1 MKSKRNNSTS
11 SIIIGMI
18 IVVVFWGVILKII
31 NDYSSYDYEWIEG
44 ENNYS
49 EKEFYLIASSEN
61 KILDDELKAFAK
73 KEGFKLNIEYEDTLK
88 ITRRLNQGEEYDA
101 VWLSNSIWMYA
112 VDSNVVK
119 ISDTKSTSIN
129 PIIFGVRK
137 SKAEQLGLVGRE
149 LYTQDIVRAVESG
162 QLKFSMSNPVT
173 TNSGASAYLGILTT
187 LAGNPEVLTQEMLEN
202 EALKEKLKTFF
213 SGVERSTGSE
223 DYLEEMFLQGDYE
236 AVFSYE
242 SSIISINQ
250 KLQKENKETLYALY
264 PVDGVSISD
273 SPIGYID
280 HRSEKKKEQYDK
292 LVSYLLGKQGQKIL
306 ADNGRRTW
314 YGGTST
320 NVDKKV
326 FNPDWGIDTTRYITP
341 LKYPSTAVIRN
352 SLNLYQSA
360 LRKPVHV
367 IFCLDY
373 SGSMWGEGID
383 QLRDAMDY
391 ILTDRAKEDLLQ
403 FTGEDIVEVI
413 PFASRVSERWSAHSD
428 EELLL
433 LNNQIKNRDPSGGT
447 ALYPAVEEAVS
458 ILSGAD
464 RVHYNTSV
472 IVMTDGQ
479 GNVGTYN
486 SLERTYKKINKD
498 IPIYSIQFASA
509 DRAQL
514 NAMAKLSNGKVF
526 DGTRSLIDAFM
537 EVRGYN

>member
-1 MKSKRNNSTS
+1 MKKRNNSTS
-11 SIIIGMI
+11 SIVIGI
-18 IVVVFWGVILKII
+18 VIVVVFWSIVLGMFD
-31 NDYSSYDYEWIEG
+31 NDNDDYEWING
-44 ENNYS
+44 ENEYS

-73 KEGFKLNIEYEDTLK
+73 KEGFTLNIEYEDTLK
-88 ITRRLNQGEEYDA
+88 ITRRLNQGEQYDA

-129 PIIFGVRK
+129 PIIFGIRK
-137 SKAEQLGLVGRE
+137 SKAEQLGFVGKE
-149 LYTQDIVRAVESG
+149 LYTQDIVNAVEAG

-187 LAGNPEVLTQEMLEN
+187 LAGNPEVLTKEMLEN

-250 KLQKENKETLYALY
+250 KLQKEGKETLYALY

-280 HRSEKKKEQYDK
+280 HKSEKKKEQYDK

-306 ADNGRRTW
+306 ADHGRRTW
-314 YGGTST
+314 YGGTND

-326 FNPDWGIDTTRYITP
+326 FNPEWGIDTTRYISP

-373 SGSMWGEGID
+373 SGSMWGEGIN

-413 PFASRVSERWSAHSD
+413 PFASRTDDVWTAHSE
-428 EELLL
+428 EELAII
-433 LNNQIKNRDPSGGT
+433 NERIKNKEPSGGT
-447 ALYPAVEEAVS
+447 ALYPAVEEAIS
-458 ILSGAD
+458 ILSESD
-464 RVHYNTSV
+464 REHYNASV

-479 GNVGTYN
+479 GNVGTYG
-486 SLERTYKKINKD
+486 SLSNTYKNINQD

-509 DRAQL
+509 DRQQL
-514 NAMAKLSNGKVF
+514 TLMAKLSNGKVF
-526 DGTRSLIDAFM
+526 DGTHSLIDAFM

>member
-1 MKSKRNNSTS
+1 MKKRNNSAS
-11 SIIIGMI
+11 SIIIGI
-18 IVVVFWGVILKII
+18 VIVVTFWSVILGLI
-31 NDYSSYDYEWIEG
+31 NDDSDDYDWIDEG
-44 ENNYS
+44 NNYS

-61 KILDDELKAFAK
+61 KILDGELKAFAK
-73 KEGFKLNIEYEDTLK
+73 QEGFKLNIEYEDTLK
-88 ITRRLNQGEEYDA
+88 ITRRLNQGEKYDA

-112 VDSNVVK
+112 VDSSVVR

-137 SKAEQLGLVGRE
+137 SKAEQLGFVGKD
-149 LYTQDIVRAVESG
+149 LYTKDIVNAVEAG

-202 EALKEKLKTFF
+202 EALKEKLKSFF

-236 AVFSYE
+236 AVFAYE

-250 KLQKENKETLYALY
+250 KLQKEGKETLYALY
-264 PVDGVSISD
+264 PLDGVSISD

-280 HRSEKKKEQYDK
+280 QKIEKKKEQYDK
-292 LVSYLLGKQGQKIL
+292 LVSYLLGKKGQKIL
-306 ADNGRRTW
+306 ADHGRRTW
-314 YGGTST
+314 YGGI
-320 NVDKKV
+320 NKNADKKV
-326 FNPDWGIDTTRYITP
+326 FNPDWGIDTTHYISP

-391 ILTDRAKEDLLQ
+391 ILTERAQADLLQ
-403 FTGEDIVEVI
+403 FTGEDIVEII
-413 PFASRVSERWSAHSD
+413 PFASHTEELWTAHSE
-428 EELLL
+428 EELAL
-433 LNNQIKNRDPSGGT
+433 LNQKIKDKEPSGGT
-447 ALYPAVEEAVS
+447 ALYPAVEEAIS
-458 ILSGAD
+458 ILSESD
-464 RVHYNTSV
+464 REHYNASV

-486 SLERTYKKINKD
+486 ALEKTYRKLDKD

-509 DRAQL
+509 DRQQL
-514 NAMAKLSNGKVF
+514 NLMAKLSNGKVF
-526 DGTRSLIDAFM
+526 DGTRSLIDAFT